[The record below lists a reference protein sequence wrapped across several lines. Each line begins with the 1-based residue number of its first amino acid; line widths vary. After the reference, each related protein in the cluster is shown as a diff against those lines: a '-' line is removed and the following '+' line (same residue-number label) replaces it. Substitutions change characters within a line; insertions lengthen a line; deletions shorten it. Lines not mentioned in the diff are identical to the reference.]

1 MQAHHSVW
9 NIKEAQCSDTCSRA
23 NNRNWFKIWLESMT
37 LVVCKMATATVV
49 SVKLWVLFRI
59 DVQSTIFLS
68 KLLQLLH
75 VAILSLHMTFLR
87 QNTAEI
93 FINKQT
99 APRRKGTEM
108 YPVCIRQTGRGGEDI
123 LYSWI
128 SLEIKMPNED
138 RSDPPN
144 LSEFQALA

>member
-9 NIKEAQCSDTCSRA
+9 NIKEAQCSDNCSRA
-23 NNRNWFKIWLESMT
+23 NNRNWFKIWRERMI
-37 LVVCKMATATVV
+37 LVVHKMASATAV
-49 SVKLWVLFRI
+49 SMKLCFFFIVN
-59 DVQSTIFLS
+59 VQSTIFLS
-68 KLLQLLH
+68 TLLQLLH
-75 VAILSLHMTFLR
+75 VAILSLHTTFLR
-87 QNTAEI
+87 QNTAEN

-108 YPVCIRQTGRGGEDI
+108 YPVCIRQTGTDGEDI
-123 LYSWI
+123 PYSWI
-128 SLEIKMPNED
+128 NLEIKMPNED